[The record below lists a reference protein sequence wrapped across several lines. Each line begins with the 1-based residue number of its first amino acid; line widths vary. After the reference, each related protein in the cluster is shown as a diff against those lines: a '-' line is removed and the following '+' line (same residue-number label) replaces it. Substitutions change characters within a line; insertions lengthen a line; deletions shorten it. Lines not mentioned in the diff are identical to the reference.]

1 MYICKTMPLLSLYVM
16 RSRTRGYQ
24 RLDSAM
30 KKEVTEAIKKK
41 IYIHK

>member
-1 MYICKTMPLLSLYVM
+1 MPLFSSYVM
-16 RSRTRGYQ
+16 RSRTKGYQ
-24 RLDSAM
+24 RLLSAM